1 MRAQTVADKKAAKR
15 ATVIAALNNLPGS
28 IGRHRVLDAAMAAQF
43 WGVSLPHWRRL
54 YRARKV
60 PAPFKVG
67 ERKLGW
73 TAGMLIDAQA
83 ERAAEVA

>member
-1 MRAQTVADKKAAKR
+1 MRPQTLAEKKAATLAK
-15 ATVIAALNNLPGS
+15 LNDLPIS
-28 IGRHRVLDAAMAAQF
+28 IGRHRMLDSAMAAQF

-60 PAPFKVG
+60 PPPTKVG

-73 TAGMLIDAQA
+73 TAGTLIDAQA
-83 ERAAEVA
+83 ERASEVA